1 MEESIKFSIIIP
13 VYNVESYLHQCVDSV
28 LNQDYQNF
36 EIILVDD
43 GSTDNSGLICDK
55 YASDNP
61 KSVKCIHKEN
71 GGLSDA
77 RNCGI
82 MNSTGNYLMFLDSDD
97 FLTDI
102 KALTTFSNRIL
113 TNNTDVLIYAYTKY
127 YKETN
132 VFSSHFPSLTSMPHA
147 ISTKQE
153 QTDFLFKNGYYTATA
168 CNKIIKRDLFK
179 QNLLFEDGVYSEDI
193 EWCAK
198 LLQIACRFDF
208 IDEEFYAY
216 RQRSGSISHSIN
228 DKKCSD
234 LCKHIINCIK
244 MTDEADDGIKKYLSI
259 YSAYQYGTFFVVQA
273 LAKNPQDRLLNELK
287 DYRWI
292 LKFHN
297 GNKKVLALY
306 IITKIIGYKT
316 TCRLIHLFYR
326 SKRHE

>member
-43 GSTDNSGLICDK
+43 GSTDNSGLICDE

-61 KSVKCIHKEN
+61 RSVKCIHKEN
-71 GGLSDA
+71 CGLSDA
-77 RNCGI
+77 RNVGVKLSNGTHI
-82 MNSTGNYLMFLDSDD
+82 IFLDSDD
-97 FLTDI
+97 FWF
-102 KALTTFSNRIL
+102 KNNALTLISDRINISKADITSVSFSKFFTEKNSHVEQL
-113 TNNTDVLIYAYTKY
+113 
-127 YKETN
+127 N
-132 VFSSHFPSLTSMPHA
+132 VASIPLEFPL
-147 ISTKQE
+147 E
-153 QTDFLFKNGYYTATA
+153 QKINYLFKNNLYVA
-168 CNKIIKRDLFK
+168 CAWNKIISRH
-179 QNLLFEDGVYSEDI
+179 LFEQDTEFEVDTYSEDI
-193 EWCAK
+193 EWCVK
-198 LLQIACRFDF
+198 LLIKSNNIDF
-208 IDEEFYAY
+208 FNCNLCAY
-216 RQRSGSISHSIN
+216 RQRSDSISHSIN
-228 DKKCSD
+228 DKKCAD

-259 YSAYQYGTFFVVQA
+259 YSAYQFGTFFVVQA

-316 TCRLIHLFYR
+316 TCRLIRLFYR